1 MPEAARPAD
10 YDRRL
15 QALETAISELARQ
28 REAQQRTLDELHAV
42 VNDLRDLLQAW
53 ETTRGAFHLLRAL
66 GNAARWLITV
76 AAAVAALWLWMK
88 SSFK

>member
-1 MPEAARPAD
+1 MPEARPAD

-28 REAQQRTLDELHAV
+28 REAQQSTLNELHAV
-42 VNDLRDLLQAW
+42 VNDLRDLQQAW
-53 ETTRGAFHLLRAL
+53 EATRGAFHLLRAL

-76 AAAVAALWLWMK
+76 GAAVAALWLWMK